1 MGALQRVMAFA
12 DAKSIDLEVDWIS
25 SKADVRFCAGTEA
38 RVRMRAKADV
48 RRPPCIC
55 GFTPWTD
62 AGYLAVSVC
71 GTPRRSLIGTQ
82 LFFRR

>member
-1 MGALQRVMAFA
+1 
-12 DAKSIDLEVDWIS
+12 
-25 SKADVRFCAGTEA
+25 
-38 RVRMRAKADV
+38 MRTTADV
-48 RRPPCIC
+48 RRPLSTC